1 MRADQIKVSVV
12 VQVVEDEVFGYSHG
26 AFHYYGIFIVN
37 LCVPAEVN
45 VIEPVIATIFL
56 IYDDVFDAV
65 VVQVGKYRNGLGFAI
80 IEGDVG
86 VYPLELEVA
95 LVDEQHQFVA
105 AKVAVFVPLFAPTGH
120 VHQVVAVDVGIYECR
135 SVKFSTSIGIG
146 AENVFDRMR
155 HESFPVAC
163 ILIDRVVL
171 IIISG

>member
-26 AFHYYGIFIVN
+26 AFHYYGIFILN
-37 LCVPAEVN
+37 LSVPAEVN
-45 VIEPVIATIFL
+45 VIEPVIITIFL
-56 IYDDVFDAV
+56 IYDDVFDTI
-65 VVQVGKYRNGLGFAI
+65 VVQVGKCRNGLGFAI

-95 LVDEQHQFVA
+95 LVDEQHPFVGI
-105 AKVAVFVPLFAPTGH
+105 KVAVL
-120 VHQVVAVDVGIYECR
+120 VAVDVGIYECR